1 MANDWTTT
9 YCTQE
14 EGFPKVLYAATV
26 RLGIPDHLEY
36 VGREYV
42 EEGTEYCE
50 VTVHIGASDKFL
62 EMKPWC
68 VTATGSRL
76 TDTYQLVA
84 RKALKY
90 LSQMYEWH
98 LGPTS
103 MKYFPP
109 LDRNR
114 PAWEA
119 RVRTLESLASQED
132 DPTVVAMSGY
142 LLALDELCDL
152 QHDQVRRMTAHAEA
166 AEACWRKARV
176 ELAKAE
182 ACAAHTESHVIA
194 FEEEL
199 LEQADCHSKLLRGM
213 YLVERTKRKER
224 HSESADPPILEGI
237 PLFPAAGPHKRMC
250 ESVPP
255 TPPTSPHDVG
265 TNGKGVLG
273 DRAKPEEEDP

>member
-1 MANDWTTT
+1 
-9 YCTQE
+9 
-14 EGFPKVLYAATV
+14 
-26 RLGIPDHLEY
+26 
-36 VGREYV
+36 
-42 EEGTEYCE
+42 
-50 VTVHIGASDKFL
+50 
-62 EMKPWC
+62 
-68 VTATGSRL
+68 
-76 TDTYQLVA
+76 
-84 RKALKY
+84 LKY

-119 RVRTLESLASQED
+119 RVRSLESLASQED

-152 QHDQVRRMTAHAEA
+152 QHDQVRRMTARAEA
-166 AEACWRKARV
+166 AEARWRKARV

-182 ACAAHTESHVIA
+182 ARAAHGESRVIA

-199 LEQADCHSKLLRGM
+199 LEQANRHSKLLKGV
-213 YLVERTKRKER
+213 YLVERAKRKER
-224 HSESADPPILEGI
+224 HPKSADPSILEGI
-237 PLFPAAGPHKRMC
+237 PLFPTTSPHKRMC
-250 ESVPP
+250 ESVSP

-265 TNGKGVLG
+265 TSGKKVLA
-273 DRAKPEEEDP
+273 DRAKPEEEDH